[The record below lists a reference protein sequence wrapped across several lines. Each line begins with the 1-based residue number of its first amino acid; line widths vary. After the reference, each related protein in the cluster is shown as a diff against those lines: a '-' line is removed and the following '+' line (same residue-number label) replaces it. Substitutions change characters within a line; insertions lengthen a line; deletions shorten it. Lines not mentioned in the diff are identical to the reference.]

1 MRIGFLINPI
11 AGMGGKV
18 GLKGTD
24 NVVQKAI
31 EMGAKPSSPD
41 RALIALLSLPHAN
54 ISELL
59 VYGSSMGE
67 EIALK
72 AGFNP
77 TVVGYPQ
84 NEKTSAI
91 DTQNSIQ
98 SFVSQKVDLILFAGG
113 DGTAVDI
120 SHTLDEL
127 QSPIPLLG
135 IPSGVK
141 VYSSVFANS
150 PQDVGSIISS
160 YSTTELR
167 EVMDLDEDAYRQGK
181 IIPHLHSIRPVPLSE
196 ELQSSKQLL
205 GGTVE
210 GAIEGLLSELS
221 TDVTYILGPGG
232 TLHQLKK
239 EIGFEGTLL
248 GVDIW
253 RTQSLDNQNQSI
265 SSSLAPR
272 LSGTV
277 IAKDANESD
286 ILSSLTDTNI
296 VIVSPIGGQGF
307 IFGRGNG
314 QISPS
319 VLEHC
324 TIKLVGSRAKL
335 ETLDVLRVDTGDP
348 DIDSAIRGW
357 HRIHIGRFETRLIEV
372 V

>member
-31 EMGAKPSSPD
+31 ELGAKPSSPD
-41 RALIALLSLPHAN
+41 RALMALLSLPNAN

-59 VYGSSMGE
+59 VYGSNMGE

-84 NEKTSAI
+84 NKKTSAT
-91 DTQNSIQ
+91 DTQNSIR
-98 SFVSQKVDLILFAGG
+98 SFVSQEVDLILFAGG

-150 PQDVGSIISS
+150 PPDVGSIISS

-167 EVMDLDEDAYRQGK
+167 EVMDLDEDAYRKGK

-253 RTQSLDNQNQSI
+253 RTHSLENENQST
-265 SSSLAPR
+265 SPSHP
-272 LSGTV
+272 SGSV
-277 IAKDANESD
+277 VAKDANESD
-286 ILSSLTDTNI
+286 ILSSLTDTNV

-307 IFGRGNG
+307 ILGRGNG

-319 VLEHC
+319 VLERC

-348 DIDSAIRGW
+348 DVDSEIRGW

>member
-31 EMGAKPSSPD
+31 DMGAEPSSPG
-41 RALIALLSLPHAN
+41 RALAALLSISPTI

-59 VYGSSMGE
+59 VYGSNMGE
-67 EIALK
+67 EVALK
-72 AGFNP
+72 AGFKP
-77 TVVGYPQ
+77 IVVGYPQ
-84 NEKTSAI
+84 NKKTSVA

-98 SFVSQKVDLILFAGG
+98 SFVSQKVDLVLFAGG

-127 QSPIPLLG
+127 KSDIPFLG

-150 PQDVGSIISS
+150 PQDVGSILSS

-167 EVMDLDEDAYRQGK
+167 EIMDLDEAAYRQGK
-181 IIPHLHSIRPVPLSE
+181 LVPHLHSIRPVPLST

-210 GAIEGLLSELS
+210 GAIEGLLSEFS
-221 TDVTYILGPGG
+221 PNVTYILGPGG

-253 RTQSLDNQNQSI
+253 QTHSSKDQNSSN
-265 SSSLAPR
+265 SSSLP
-272 LSGTV
+272 LSISGTV
-277 IAKDANESD
+277 IVKDANESD
-286 ILSSLTDTNI
+286 ILSSLTDTNV

-307 IFGRGNG
+307 ILGRGNG

-324 TIKLVGSRAKL
+324 TIKLIGSRNKL
-335 ETLDVLRVDTGDP
+335 DAIDVLRVDSGDQN
-348 DIDSAIRGW
+348 IDSTIQGW
-357 HRIHIGRFETRLIEV
+357 HRVHIGRFETRLMEV